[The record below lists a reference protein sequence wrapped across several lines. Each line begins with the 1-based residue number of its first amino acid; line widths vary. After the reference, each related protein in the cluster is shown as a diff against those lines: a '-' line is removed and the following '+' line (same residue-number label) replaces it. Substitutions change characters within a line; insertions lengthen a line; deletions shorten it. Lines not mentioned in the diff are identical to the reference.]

1 METTTEFASQTGLQQ
16 GGPVRRVGT
25 FTFGVVLVVC
35 GLSMLAAMFFPEL
48 DLRWV
53 IKLSPLALI
62 CLGAEVLLS
71 ARQGGRIRYDWV
83 AMLLS
88 GLIVGMSMCF
98 FAAAW
103 WALYAPEGWWY
114 GCW

>member
-1 METTTEFASQTGLQQ
+1 METTTEFTSQAGTQQ

-53 IKLSPLALI
+53 I
-62 CLGAEVLLS
+62 
-71 ARQGGRIRYDWV
+71 
-83 AMLLS
+83 
-88 GLIVGMSMCF
+88 
-98 FAAAW
+98 
-103 WALYAPEGWWY
+103 
-114 GCW
+114 